1 MGADTKRFSAK
12 GTLALYPS
20 YVGMGLFL
28 AWTVGN
34 SFVLN
39 FEGTA
44 AIEHARTVDLLCAMG
59 TNVLALF
66 VIACRSNEIGSLLA
80 RRPVPLA
87 AAACASLGSALM
99 VLAGVLPGEALAVIA
114 AGSCLRGVGSAL
126 LFMLWSELFSSL
138 PIKQTSI
145 CYSAAYLI
153 SVLLEAGM
161 RSIDANVTLVLE
173 CFLPLASAILMGIPL
188 AGHAPDGGEGEREP
202 ARAWAFPYRPL
213 ALTMAYTFAAFFFHS
228 AISSEAGGFSWV
240 GGGAVSALC
249 LAASLLFV
257 KRFDA
262 SKLQNVALPLMI
274 AGILLWVLLGNE
286 AGSAVMMLT
295 DAGNIAFRIFILVMI
310 CNICYR
316 YQVPAL
322 WLFAI
327 VRMAMLV
334 AEAAGV
340 GTGMALAANRDAT
353 SDLAVEGFAFA
364 LVLVLATVSA
374 FATNAGRNLADTSWH
389 IVPRESGRTSR
400 ADQLA
405 QVMGGYEMLVW
416 RCAKVARLYGLTHR
430 EEEVLGCLTKGMTKT
445 QVQEDLCI
453 SEGTARTHIQH
464 VYKKLGVHSREEMI
478 DIVEQVE

>member
-1 MGADTKRFSAK
+1 MGTEVKRFSAR

-44 AIEHARTVDLLCAMG
+44 SIEHARTVDLLCAMG
-59 TNVLALF
+59 ANVLTLF
-66 VIACRSNEIGSLLA
+66 VIACRSNEIGALLT

-99 VLAGVLPGEALAVIA
+99 VLAGVLPGEALAVVA
-114 AGSCLRGVGSAL
+114 TGSCLRGVGSAL
-126 LFMLWSELFSSL
+126 LFMMWSELFSNL

-153 SVLLEAGM
+153 SVLVEACM
-161 RSIDANVTLVLE
+161 RSLDVSVTLVLE
-173 CFLPLASAILMGIPL
+173 CFLPLVSAILMGVPL
-188 AGHAPDGGEGEREP
+188 AGYDRDDEAEKEP
-202 ARAWAFPYRPL
+202 PRTWAFPFKPL
-213 ALTMAYTFAAFFFHS
+213 ALTMVYTFAAFFFHS

-262 SKLQNVALPLMI
+262 SKLQYLALPLMI
-274 AGILLWVLLGNE
+274 AGILLWVLLGDG
-286 AGSAVMMLT
+286 ASSTVTMLT

-322 WLFAI
+322 WLFAV

-334 AEAAGV
+334 AEATGV
-340 GTGMALAANRDAT
+340 GLGLALTANRDAV
-353 SDLAVEGFAFA
+353 SDTLVEGFAFA

-374 FATNAGRNLADTSWH
+374 LTTDAGRSLADTSWH
-389 IVPRESGRTSR
+389 IVPRENRQTSR

-405 QVMGGYEMLVW
+405 QVMGSYEMLVW

-430 EEEVLGCLTKGMTKT
+430 EEEVLSCLAKGMTKT
-445 QVQEDLCI
+445 QVQDNLCI

-464 VYKKLGVHSREEMI
+464 VYRKLGVHARDELLG
-478 DIVEQVE
+478 IVEQVE